1 MDYAVRANVR
11 RHPEWNAFRIWSQIG
26 GQRIV
31 LLTTAGAAPLPDF
44 EFGPGDVLLFG
55 SESAGV
61 PHHFHEAVAARV
73 AIPIQPGFRSQVRR
87 VGHACVIK
95 VRYLLSASP

>member
-1 MDYAVRANVR
+1 MRISDWSSDVCSSDLFPFGDAALKRAGMDYAVRANVR
-11 RHPEWNAFRIWSQIG
+11 RHPEWDAFRIWSQIG

-61 PHHFHEAVAARV
+61 PHHVHEAVEIGRAHV
-73 AIPIQPGFRSQVRR
+73 
-87 VGHACVIK
+87 
-95 VRYLLSASP
+95 